1 MKTEK
6 SCMDY
11 ELERVN
17 HPSHYQ
23 GDYECIDIMKAMYG
37 EYETMVFCKLNVY
50 KYRFRAGKKEGNE
63 WADDQKKAAWYE
75 TYVMKNLSRNP
86 YTDALNLKKLME
98 YNCDIRRSDPAADDD
113 R

>member
-1 MKTEK
+1 MKTDK

-23 GDYECIDIMKAMYG
+23 GAYECIDIMKAMYG

-50 KYRFRAGKKEGNE
+50 KYRFRAGKKDGSSLEE
-63 WADDQKKAAWYE
+63 DLKKATWYE
-75 TYVMKNLSRNP
+75 NKY
-86 YTDALNLKKLME
+86 ME
-98 YNCDIRRSDPAADDD
+98 LFKEIREITG
-113 R
+113 